1 MDHVKSVSKANA
13 GKSLK
18 EILKMAKKSYKK
30 ELLLLKKRL
39 NVKNRVNHAK
49 VKNLERKQNAEKAV
63 KAVAA
68 KDVANVVK

>member
-1 MDHVKSVSKANA
+1 MDHVKSVNKANA

-18 EILKMAKKSYKK
+18 EILKMAKNPTKK
-30 ELLLLKKRL
+30 EFLLLKKRL
-39 NVKNRVNHAK
+39 NVKNRVNHM
-49 VKNLERKQNAEKAV
+49 VKSGKKANAEKAV